1 MTRGRFS
8 YSFPIQ
14 NFDPDRMA
22 RASGRDLRISPKH
35 SVELLREIRGM
46 MLNDALKYLD
56 DVIAKKRPVPM
67 RRHND
72 SQGHKPGR
80 GFGPGRYPVKVAKA
94 VRKVLLNARNNAEQK
109 GLDTDS
115 LKIIHA
121 AAHRGPVL
129 RGYIPRAFGRATPF
143 NEETTHIEIIVE
155 EIRR

>member
-1 MTRGRFS
+1 MSRGRFS
-8 YSFPIQ
+8 YSFQ

-46 MLNDALKYLD
+46 MLNDALRYLD
-56 DVIAKKRPVPM
+56 DVIALKRPVPM
-67 RRHND
+67 RRFND

-94 VRKVLLNARNNAEQK
+94 VKKVLLNAKNNAEQK
-109 GLDTDS
+109 GLDPDR

-121 AAHRGPVL
+121 AAQRGPVL

-143 NEETTHIEIIVE
+143 NEQTTHIEIVVE
-155 EIRR
+155 EVRR

>member
-1 MTRGRFS
+1 MSRGRFS
-8 YSFPIQ
+8 YSFQ

-46 MLNDALKYLD
+46 MLNDALRYLD
-56 DVIAKKRPVPM
+56 DVINLRRPVPM
-67 RRHND
+67 KRYND
-72 SQGHKPGR
+72 SQGHKPGK

-94 VRKVLLNARNNAEQK
+94 VKKILLNVKNNAEQK
-109 GLDTDS
+109 GLDVDR

-143 NEETTHIEIIVE
+143 NEQTTHIEIVVE

>member
-1 MTRGRFS
+1 MSRGRFS
-8 YSFPIQ
+8 YSFQ

-46 MLNDALKYLD
+46 MLNDALRYLD
-56 DVIAKKRPVPM
+56 DVINLRRPVPM
-67 RRHND
+67 RRFND
-72 SQGHKPGR
+72 SQGHKPGK

-94 VRKVLLNARNNAEQK
+94 VKKVLLNAKNNAEQK
-109 GLDTDS
+109 GLDPDR
-115 LKIIHA
+115 LRIIHA

-143 NEETTHIEIIVE
+143 NEQTTHIEIVVE
-155 EIRR
+155 EVRR

>member
-1 MTRGRFS
+1 MSRGRFS
-8 YSFPIQ
+8 YSFQ
-14 NFDPDRMA
+14 NFDPERMA

-56 DVIAKKRPVPM
+56 DVINLRRPVPM
-67 RRHND
+67 KRFND
-72 SQGHKPGR
+72 SQGHKPGK

-94 VRKVLLNARNNAEQK
+94 VKKILLNAKNNAEQK
-109 GLDTDS
+109 GLDVDR

-143 NEETTHIEIIVE
+143 NEQTTHIEIVVE

>member
-8 YSFPIQ
+8 YSFQ
-14 NFDPDRMA
+14 KFDPDRMA

-46 MLNDALKYLD
+46 MLNDALRYLD
-56 DVIAKKRPVPM
+56 DVIALKRPVPM
-67 RRHND
+67 KRFND

-94 VRKVLLNARNNAEQK
+94 VKKILLNAKNNAEQK
-109 GLDTDS
+109 GLDVDRLRIT
-115 LKIIHA
+115 HA

-143 NEETTHIEIIVE
+143 NEQTTHIEIVVE

>member
-1 MTRGRFS
+1 MSRGRFS
-8 YSFPIQ
+8 YSFQ
-14 NFDPDRMA
+14 NFDPERMA

-67 RRHND
+67 KRYND
-72 SQGHKPGR
+72 SQGHKPGK

-94 VRKVLLNARNNAEQK
+94 VKKILLNVKNNAEQK
-109 GLDTDS
+109 GLDVDR

-143 NEETTHIEIIVE
+143 NEETTHIEIVVE

>member
-1 MTRGRFS
+1 MSRGRFS
-8 YSFPIQ
+8 YSFQ
-14 NFDPDRMA
+14 NFDPERMA

-35 SVELLREIRGM
+35 SVELLREIKGM

-56 DVIAKKRPVPM
+56 DVINLRRPVPM
-67 RRHND
+67 KRHND
-72 SQGHKPGR
+72 SQGHKPGK

-94 VRKVLLNARNNAEQK
+94 VKKILLNAKNNAEQK
-109 GLDTDS
+109 GLDVDR

-143 NEETTHIEIIVE
+143 NEQTTHIEIVVE

>member
-1 MTRGRFS
+1 MSRSRFS
-8 YSFPIQ
+8 YSFQ
-14 NFDPDRMA
+14 NFDPERMA

-35 SVELLREIRGM
+35 SIELLREIRGM

-56 DVIAKKRPVPM
+56 DVIAKRRPVPL
-67 RRHND
+67 RRFHD
-72 SQGHKPGR
+72 SQGHKPGK

-94 VRKVLLNARNNAEQK
+94 VKKILLNAKNNAEQK

-115 LKIIHA
+115 LRIIHA

-143 NEETTHIEIIVE
+143 NQQTTHIEIVVE

>member
-1 MTRGRFS
+1 MSRGRFS
-8 YSFPIQ
+8 YSFQ

-35 SVELLREIRGM
+35 SVELLREIKGM

-56 DVIAKKRPVPM
+56 DVIALKRPVPM
-67 RRHND
+67 RRFND
-72 SQGHKPGR
+72 SQGHKPGK

-94 VRKVLLNARNNAEQK
+94 VKKVLLNAKNNAEQK
-109 GLDTDS
+109 GLDPDR

-121 AAHRGPVL
+121 AAQRGPVL

-143 NEETTHIEIIVE
+143 NEQTTHIEIVVE

>member
-1 MTRGRFS
+1 MSRGRFS
-8 YSFPIQ
+8 YSFQ
-14 NFDPDRMA
+14 DFDPERMA

-46 MLNDALKYLD
+46 MLNDALRYLD
-56 DVIAKKRPVPM
+56 DVIALKRPVPLK
-67 RRHND
+67 RHYD

-94 VRKVLLNARNNAEQK
+94 VKKVLMNAKNNAEQK
-109 GLDTDS
+109 GLDADR
-115 LKIIHA
+115 LRIIHA

-143 NEETTHIEIIVE
+143 NEQTTHIEIVVE

>member
-1 MTRGRFS
+1 MSRGRFS
-8 YSFPIQ
+8 YSFQ

-56 DVIAKKRPVPM
+56 DVINLRRPVPM
-67 RRHND
+67 KRFND
-72 SQGHKPGR
+72 SQGHKPGK

-94 VRKVLLNARNNAEQK
+94 VKKILLNAKNNAEQK
-109 GLDTDS
+109 GLDVDR

-143 NEETTHIEIIVE
+143 NEETTHIEIVVE

>member
-1 MTRGRFS
+1 MSRGRFS
-8 YSFPIQ
+8 YSFQ
-14 NFDPDRMA
+14 NFDPERMA

-56 DVIAKKRPVPM
+56 DVIAKKRPVPL
-67 RRHND
+67 RRFND
-72 SQGHKPGR
+72 SQGHKPGK

-94 VRKVLLNARNNAEQK
+94 VKKVLLNAKNNAEQK
-109 GLDTDS
+109 GLDVDR

-143 NEETTHIEIIVE
+143 NEQTTHIEIVVE

>member
-1 MTRGRFS
+1 MSRGRFS
-8 YSFPIQ
+8 YSFQ

-56 DVIAKKRPVPM
+56 DVIALKRPVPM
-67 RRHND
+67 KRFND
-72 SQGHKPGR
+72 SQGHKPGK

-94 VRKVLLNARNNAEQK
+94 VKKVLLNAKNNAEQK
-109 GLDTDS
+109 GLDPDR

-143 NEETTHIEIIVE
+143 NEQTTHIEIVVE

>member
-1 MTRGRFS
+1 MSRGRFS
-8 YSFPIQ
+8 YSFQ
-14 NFDPDRMA
+14 NFDPERMA

-46 MLNDALKYLD
+46 MLNDALRYLD
-56 DVIAKKRPVPM
+56 DVIALKRPVPM
-67 RRHND
+67 KRHND

-94 VRKVLLNARNNAEQK
+94 VKKILLNAKNNAEQK
-109 GLDTDS
+109 GLDVDR

-143 NEETTHIEIIVE
+143 NEQTTHIEVVVE

>member
-1 MTRGRFS
+1 MSRGRFS
-8 YSFPIQ
+8 YSFQ
-14 NFDPDRMA
+14 NFDPEKMA

-46 MLNDALKYLD
+46 MVNDALRYLD
-56 DVIAKKRPVPM
+56 DVIALKRPVPM
-67 RRHND
+67 KRHND

-80 GFGPGRYPVKVAKA
+80 GFGPGRYPVKVARA
-94 VRKVLLNARNNAEQK
+94 VKKVLLNAKNNAEQK
-109 GLDTDS
+109 GLDPDR
-115 LKIIHA
+115 LRIIHA

-143 NEETTHIEIIVE
+143 NEQTTHIEIVVE

>member
-1 MTRGRFS
+1 MSRGRFS
-8 YSFPIQ
+8 YSFQ

-56 DVIAKKRPVPM
+56 DVIALKRPVPM
-67 RRHND
+67 RRFND
-72 SQGHKPGR
+72 SQGHKPGK

-94 VRKVLLNARNNAEQK
+94 VKKVLLNAKNNAEQK
-109 GLDTDS
+109 GLDPDR

-121 AAHRGPVL
+121 AAQRGPVL

-143 NEETTHIEIIVE
+143 NEQTTHIEIVVE
-155 EIRR
+155 EVRR

>member
-1 MTRGRFS
+1 MSRGRFS
-8 YSFPIQ
+8 YSFQ
-14 NFDPDRMA
+14 NFDPSRMA

-56 DVIAKKRPVPM
+56 DVIALKRPVPM
-67 RRHND
+67 KRFND
-72 SQGHKPGR
+72 SQGHKPGK

-94 VRKVLLNARNNAEQK
+94 VRKILLNARNNAEQK
-109 GLDTDS
+109 GLDPDR
-115 LKIIHA
+115 LRIIHA
-121 AAHRGPVL
+121 AAHKGPVI

-143 NEETTHIEIIVE
+143 NEQTTHIEIVVE

>member
-1 MTRGRFS
+1 MSRGRFS
-8 YSFPIQ
+8 YSFQ
-14 NFDPDRMA
+14 NFDPERMA

-46 MLNDALKYLD
+46 MLNDALSYLD
-56 DVIAKKRPVPM
+56 DVIAKKRPVPL
-67 RRHND
+67 RKHHD
-72 SQGHKPGR
+72 SQGHKPGK

-94 VRKVLLNARNNAEQK
+94 VKKILLNAKNNAEQK
-109 GLDTDS
+109 GLDVDR

-143 NEETTHIEIIVE
+143 NEETTHIEIVVE

>member
-1 MTRGRFS
+1 MSRGRFS
-8 YSFPIQ
+8 YSFQ

-56 DVIAKKRPVPM
+56 DIIAKKRPVPM
-67 RRHND
+67 RRFND

-94 VRKVLLNARNNAEQK
+94 VKKVLLNVKNNAEQK
-109 GLDTDS
+109 GLDIDR
-115 LKIIHA
+115 LKIIHV

-143 NEETTHIEIIVE
+143 NEETTHIEIVVE

>member
-1 MTRGRFS
+1 MSRGMFS
-8 YSFPIQ
+8 YSFQ

-56 DVIAKKRPVPM
+56 DVIALKRPVPM
-67 RRHND
+67 RRFND
-72 SQGHKPGR
+72 SQGHKPGK

-94 VRKVLLNARNNAEQK
+94 VKKVLLNAKNNAEQK
-109 GLDTDS
+109 GLDPDR

-121 AAHRGPVL
+121 AAQRGPVL

-143 NEETTHIEIIVE
+143 NEQTTHIEIVVE
-155 EIRR
+155 EVRR